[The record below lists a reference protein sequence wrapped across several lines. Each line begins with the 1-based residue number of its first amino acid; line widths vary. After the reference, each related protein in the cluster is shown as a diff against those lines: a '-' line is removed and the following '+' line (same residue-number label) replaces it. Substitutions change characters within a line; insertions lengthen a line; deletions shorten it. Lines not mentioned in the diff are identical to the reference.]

1 MDEKKQC
8 LILGFFNVLCGI
20 VLLLSTLLIYL
31 TKNTYFTEY
40 QYYNILKD
48 FIISVF
54 LLIVG
59 IVGIKMKKYRIFLI
73 ASIITGF
80 IGYVFYFIG

>member
-8 LILGFFNVLCGI
+8 LILGFFNVLYGI